1 MRPHRQRTR
10 IIERLFGPNPA
21 TERLEAAER
30 ALRADSVIILPTDT
44 VYGLAALPGSPRA
57 VDDLY
62 ALKGRPVSMPIAMLV
77 ASREQVSS
85 LAGPVPPGA
94 ERLMAAFWP
103 GPLTVVLAALEGPAA
118 ATVGVRCPD
127 HDFVRA
133 LARRVGP
140 LAVTSANRHG
150 EAPAASARD
159 AARSLTGE
167 VALVVDGGPCDGV
180 ASTVVDATDP
190 SMPLLREGSIRREQ
204 VVDVA
209 LR

>member
-1 MRPHRQRTR
+1 VAVHDTVSVGDA
-10 IIERLFGPNPA
+10 EA
-21 TERLEAAER
+21 LEAAVR
-30 ALRADSVIILPTDT
+30 ALRAERVIVLPTDT
-44 VYGLAALPGSPRA
+44 VYGLAAMPGSPRA

-62 ALKGRPVSMPIAMLV
+62 ELKDRPSSMPIAMLV
-77 ASREQVSS
+77 ASREQVST
-85 LAGPVPPGA
+85 LAEPVSPRAG
-94 ERLMAAFWP
+94 RLMEAFWP
-103 GPLTVVLAALEGPAA
+103 GPLTIVLAAREGQRQ

-150 EAPAASARD
+150 ELPPASALD

-167 VALVVDGGPCDGV
+167 VALVIDGGPCDGL

-190 SMPLLREGSIRREQ
+190 SLPVLREGSIRRERIAA
-204 VVDVA
+204 VA

>member
-1 MRPHRQRTR
+1 VHDTVQVDDA
-10 IIERLFGPNPA
+10 EA
-21 TERLEAAER
+21 LEAAER
-30 ALRADSVIILPTDT
+30 ALRAERVIVLPTDT
-44 VYGLAALPGSPRA
+44 VYGLAALAGSRRA

-62 ALKGRPVSMPIAMLV
+62 SLKDRPASMPIAMLV
-77 ASREQVSS
+77 ASHEQVSTLVVGVS
-85 LAGPVPPGA
+85 ASA
-94 ERLMAAFWP
+94 KRLMEAFWP
-103 GPLTVVLAALEGPAA
+103 GPLTIVLAAREGQGP

-150 EAPAASARD
+150 ELPPASAPD
-159 AARSLTGE
+159 AARSLRGE
-167 VALVVDGGPCDGV
+167 VALVIDGGPCALL

-190 SMPLLREGSIRREQ
+190 SLPLLREGSIRREQ
-204 VVDVA
+204 IVDVA

>member
-1 MRPHRQRTR
+1 VVVHDTVRADDA
-10 IIERLFGPNPA
+10 EALD
-21 TERLEAAER
+21 AAEQ
-30 ALRADSVIILPTDT
+30 ALRAERVIVLPTDT
-44 VYGLAALPGSPRA
+44 VYGLAALPSSAGA

-62 ALKGRPVSMPIAMLV
+62 SLKDRPASMPIAMLV
-77 ASREQVSS
+77 ASPEQVSK
-85 LAGPVPPGA
+85 LAGQVSSSAG
-94 ERLMAAFWP
+94 RLMEAFWP
-103 GPLTVVLAALEGPAA
+103 GPLTIVLAAREGEAR

-150 EAPAASARD
+150 ELPPASALD

-167 VALVVDGGPCDGV
+167 VALVVDGGPCDGL

-190 SMPLLREGSIRREQ
+190 SLPVLREGSIRREQ
-204 VVDVA
+204 IEDVA